1 MNFPVPL
8 SNVCAHTPNSQ
19 KTLTYKFYN
28 VCIQTCLSTVGLD
41 SRVDYRPVD
50 PSHFTGSLHNPCDAA
65 WFQTLFK
72 QQCHSVCPMFISLS
86 HLKCISPNTVSQ
98 LLFLDMHSFFFF
110 FFFSQG
116 LVLTMEEFSRHFL
129 CLLFFR
135 PYFLPQDSQWNL
147 GLEDTHGL
155 FFLLAKTPVL
165 LLPCEFRL
173 NFFFQSRLTSKAG
186 CFDITTEL

>member
-1 MNFPVPL
+1 MWITVLLTLHTSLVPFIIHVML
-8 SNVCAHTPNSQ
+8 PDSKLFSNNSVIASVQCSFLYLISNVYH
-19 KTLTYKFYN
+19 LTQCRNFYFWT
-28 VCIQTCLSTVGLD
+28 CI
-41 SRVDYRPVD
+41 P
-50 PSHFTGSLHNPCDAA
+50 
-65 WFQTLFK
+65 
-72 QQCHSVCPMFISLS
+72 
-86 HLKCISPNTVSQ
+86 
-98 LLFLDMHSFFFF
+98 F

-135 PYFLPQDSQWNL
+135 PYFLPRNSQWNL